1 MNKIPHL
8 EKVNNLNI
16 EHQHCVI
23 INPVQKYLKKVITK
37 YDEQEISNL
46 AKNIN
51 LIVKY
56 QQNIKIRKPTPSLFF
71 W

>member
-8 EKVNNLNI
+8 VKVNKLNV
-16 EHQHCVI
+16 ENQHCII

-51 LIVKY
+51 LIVK
-56 QQNIKIRKPTPSLFF
+56 
-71 W
+71 